1 MSEPQNPTGKYVVH
15 HAEYSAIGDYA
26 NVNNNFP
33 PQQAAADPGVAELRR
48 LFEEVNR
55 RLAALEEDDRAMV
68 APAVQQ
74 TARATAEIQ
83 AGDESEAKQSFLE
96 KRLVN
101 IMRMAPDIGQVIV
114 ATLVN
119 PAAGVAL
126 VLQKIAQKAQVEMG
140 GGPQAE
146 KA

>member
-1 MSEPQNPTGKYVVH
+1 M
-15 HAEYSAIGDYA
+15 
-26 NVNNNFP
+26 
-33 PQQAAADPGVAELRR
+33 L
-48 LFEEVNR
+48 
-55 RLAALEEDDRAMV
+55 

-74 TARATAEIQ
+74 TAQAAAEIQ
-83 AGDESEAKQSFLE
+83 AGDESEAQQSFLE

-101 IMRMAPDIGQVIV
+101 ILRMAPDIGQVIV

-126 VLQKIAQKAQVEMG
+126 VLQKIAQKAQAEMG
-140 GGPQAE
+140 GEKRAE